1 MRKCPLILGVLYLV
15 VFLSLQVK
23 AADFTEEQTTQK
35 DLGKA
40 EEKAYKKV
48 ETIKEGGKY
57 KTKFFASAL
66 QGYDN
71 NVFLDSRRK
80 ADTFSEGILD
90 ARAEYSLSGRW
101 KVFGG
106 ASVHDITYWEA
117 TDANLVDTDLRFGF
131 EGKLPGNVTLT
142 LFNNPEI
149 VAYPYYG
156 DGTYF
161 GDKTGLELKQRL
173 PHNLFHSFGYEYF
186 YKRYTNQK
194 AHLGWG
200 GRSDDKRIDN
210 RNTFDYE
217 FGVYLKKAMLKLS
230 SEYFVNDSN
239 DRFRD
244 YYDYQNIRLGASM
257 IYLLT
262 NKMSAYLA
270 YNKLYKTYKNRTIP
284 TSADSTVREND
295 HGFTAIAALYYDIYK
310 NATMALTYAYRQ
322 NKSNYAA
329 QKYSGSITT
338 LGLHYRF

>member
-1 MRKCPLILGVLYLV
+1 MKKCPV
-15 VFLSLQVK
+15 VFWTLSLLIFFSLPLT
-23 AADFTEEQTTQK
+23 AADFTEEQTTEK
-35 DLGKA
+35 DLGKT
-40 EEKAYKKV
+40 EEKVYKKI
-48 ETIKEGGKY
+48 ETVKDSGKY

-71 NVFLDSRRK
+71 NVFLDPRRK

-90 ARAEYSLSGRW
+90 AKAEYSLSGRW

-117 TDANLVDTDLRFGF
+117 TDANLVDTDLKFGF
-131 EGKLPGNVTLT
+131 EGKLPENITLT
-142 LFNNPEI
+142 VLNNPEI

-161 GDKTGLELKQRL
+161 GDKTGLELRQRL
-173 PHNLFHSFGYEYF
+173 PHNLFHAFGYEYF

-200 GRSDDKRIDN
+200 GKSEDKRIDN

-217 FGVYLKKAMLKLS
+217 FGVYLTKAMLKLS
-230 SEYFVNDSN
+230 SEYFVNASN
-239 DRFRD
+239 DKFHD
-244 YYDYQNIRLGASM
+244 YYDYQSVRIGPSM
-257 IYLLT
+257 IYLIT
-262 NKMSAYLA
+262 DKMSAYLA
-270 YNKLYKTYKNRTIP
+270 YNRQYKTYESRTLP
-284 TSADSTVREND
+284 TDTTRREHD
-295 HGFTAIAALYYDIYK
+295 RGYTAIGALYYDIYK
-310 NATMALTYAYRQ
+310 NTTLSLSYAYRQ

-338 LGLHYRF
+338 LGLHCRF